1 MLPSHRG
8 TLLRC
13 RGDHPL
19 AIQVWFRQYSPAHW
33 DYATLA
39 SAQSVEWAKAN
50 GYHPLFITGYVFATG
65 SEP

>member
-1 MLPSHRG
+1 
-8 TLLRC
+8 
-13 RGDHPL
+13 
-19 AIQVWFRQYSPAHW
+19 VWFRQYSPAHW